1 MNCGECLINSVKIV
15 PLLLDGTCPECG
27 TKYPAMKLGAAHPAR
42 LVKATGRTKTEIA
55 SLCNG
60 VVKAVEDAK
69 KHLGKYPQY
78 ADHWK
83 ASAWLP
89 CRFIK
94 RVVHE
99 ETKEVFFEK
108 GDVTIFSDGD
118 GSEVVAY
125 SPRIHNE
132 VIVEANEFEEI

>member
-42 LVKATGRTKTEIA
+42 LVKTTGRTKVEIA
-55 SLCNG
+55 SLCKG

-83 ASAWLP
+83 ASAWIP
-89 CRFIK
+89 CRLLK

-99 ETKEVFFEK
+99 ETGRVFFEK
-108 GDVTIFSDGD
+108 GDITVYTREKGM
-118 GSEVVAY
+118 VVAY
-125 SPRIHNE
+125 SPRIHDE
-132 VIVEANEFEEI
+132 VIVEANEVEEI